1 MDFFFK
7 STLIYHT
14 FYLITGLN
22 PLQLIVTLKGELKVA
37 FSSVAGI
44 YIRGPKAEYENWLQD
59 PGTNA
64 IWYDRG
70 GNWNFGSQDDL
81 GSSGGRGKTW
91 FTSTHD
97 LGVAGPQLATKWE
110 YIDGQVDGGKIESDD
125 ISVDSLGESG
135 T

>member
-44 YIRGPKAEYENWLQD
+44 YIRGPNARYETWIQE

-64 IWYDRG
+64 IWH
-70 GNWNFGSQDDL
+70 N
-81 GSSGGRGKTW
+81 
-91 FTSTHD
+91 
-97 LGVAGPQLATKWE
+97 
-110 YIDGQVDGGKIESDD
+110 DGGGFNK
-125 ISVDSLGESG
+125 LHSG
-135 T
+135 AYCLPRVKKWCHVWLDKH